1 MPRHLL
7 HGASL
12 FALFIAASPAAWA
25 AEAVSTT
32 TVDDLLVTGTRAT
45 DGVEAGKI
53 GSSVTIITAQDFQ
66 DRQVRIV
73 SDVLRDVP
81 GVAVGRTG
89 AVGSLTQVRVRGA
102 EGNHVLTLIDGIKAS
117 DPFLGEFDYATLLA
131 DDVARVEVLRGQQSA
146 IYGSDAIGGVINYIT
161 PTGRQ
166 SPGARLRVE
175 AGSMGTYDGSARIA
189 GYQGGLDYVLSGGYQ
204 STDGYVVAP
213 GGKRDIGSELGSFA
227 AKLSYEATPHLK
239 LRAVARYTDTRAD
252 TNGQAFSPPGF
263 ATDSPGS
270 TTKAIGRYGFAGADY
285 DLMDGRWTHSLS
297 VQGVD
302 ATRANRSNFV
312 RTGGDKGTRV
322 KASYATTFRIDAGEL
337 SHKFTGAYDYERETY
352 RNTNPPGAFAADTA
366 KRAVRNDGFVG
377 QYDLTIG
384 EVAGVGAAVRHDR
397 NDFFK
402 SATTYRIQ
410 GFYRVGE
417 SLRLRAAAGS
427 GIKNPSQTELFGF
440 NASAF
445 PFVGNPDLKPERS
458 EGWEAGADLTVDDGR
473 VRLGATYFD
482 STLKNEIF
490 SVFGAP
496 LSLCTRPGFPAPFSC
511 STTGNRA
518 TNSTQRGVELFA
530 DARLSDAFSLDAA
543 FTRLAA
549 RENHVKE
556 IRRPATLASVNL
568 TWHAPEDRGSA
579 TLTVRYN
586 GDMTDSDFSAFPAR
600 TVTLK
605 AFTLVNLAGAWSV
618 TDHVEV
624 FGRVENLAD
633 ETYREVYGFDTPG
646 RAAYAG
652 VRARF

>member
-12 FALFIAASPAAWA
+12 LALLLATPFAAQAADAAPPA
-25 AEAVSTT
+25 

-45 DGVEAGKI
+45 DGVQADKL
-53 GSSVTIITAQDFQ
+53 GSSVTIVTARDFE
-66 DRQVRIV
+66 DRQIRIV

-81 GVAVGRTG
+81 GVAVSRTG

-166 SPGARLRVE
+166 APGARLRAE
-175 AGSMGTYDGSARIA
+175 GGSMGTYDGAARIG
-189 GYQGGLDYVLSGGYQ
+189 GYQDGFDYVLSGGYQ

-213 GGKRDIGSELGSFA
+213 GGKRDIGSKLGSLA
-227 AKLSYEATPHLK
+227 AKLGYEAAPNLR
-239 LRAVARYTDTRAD
+239 LRAVARYTNTRAD
-252 TNGQAFSPPGF
+252 TNGQSFSPPGF
-263 ATDSPGS
+263 ATDAPGS
-270 TTKAIGRYGFAGADY
+270 STRAIAKYGFLGADY
-285 DLMDGRWTHSLS
+285 DMLEGRWTHSLS

-302 ATRANRSNFV
+302 AERDNRSNFA

-322 KASYATTFRIDAGEL
+322 KASYATTFRIEADGL
-337 SHKFTGAYDYERETY
+337 THKFTGAYDYERETFQ
-352 RNTNPPGAFAADTA
+352 NTNPPGAFAADTT

-377 QYDLTIG
+377 QYDLTVG
-384 EVAGVGAAVRHDR
+384 EVAGIGAAVRHDQ
-397 NDFFK
+397 NDLFDN
-402 SATTYRIQ
+402 ATTYRIQ
-410 GFYRVGE
+410 GFYRITDMV
-417 SLRLRAAAGS
+417 RVRAAAGS

-440 NASAF
+440 NATAF
-445 PFVGNPDLKPERS
+445 PFVGNPNLKPERS
-458 EGWEAGADLTVDDGR
+458 EGWEVGSDLTLAEGK

-482 STLKNEIF
+482 SRLKNEIF
-490 SVFGAP
+490 GVFGAP
-496 LSLCTRPGFPAPFSC
+496 VALCTRPGFPVPRSC
-511 STTGNRA
+511 STTDNRA
-518 TNSTQRGVELFA
+518 TRSTQRGVELFA
-530 DARLSDAFSLDAA
+530 NATLSDAFSLDGAYTHLDA
-543 FTRLAA
+543 K
-549 RENHVKE
+549 ENHRKE
-556 IRRPATLASVNL
+556 IRRPSTVASANL
-568 TWHAPEDRGSA
+568 TWHAPDDRGSA

-605 AFTLVNLAGAWSV
+605 SFTLVNLAGSWNV
-618 TDHVEV
+618 TDHLEI
-624 FGRVENLAD
+624 FGRIENLTD
-633 ETYREVYGFDTPG
+633 ETYREVYGFNSPG